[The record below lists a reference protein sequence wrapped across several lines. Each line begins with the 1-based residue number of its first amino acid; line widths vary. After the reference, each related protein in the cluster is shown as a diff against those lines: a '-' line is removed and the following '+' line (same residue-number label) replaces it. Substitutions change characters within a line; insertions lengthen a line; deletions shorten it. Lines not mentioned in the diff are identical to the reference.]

1 MFIMEIIE
9 NGCKINIHTFDDIIF
24 YKKRLYQ
31 SIINLKEELK
41 EKKELLD
48 KVEKYL
54 SVNCNHQWVTDSIDS
69 MKNYKLAQQI
79 QYCEICELSR

>member
-41 EKKELLD
+41 EKKESLD
-48 KVEKYL
+48 KV
-54 SVNCNHQWVTDSIDS
+54 
-69 MKNYKLAQQI
+69 
-79 QYCEICELSR
+79 